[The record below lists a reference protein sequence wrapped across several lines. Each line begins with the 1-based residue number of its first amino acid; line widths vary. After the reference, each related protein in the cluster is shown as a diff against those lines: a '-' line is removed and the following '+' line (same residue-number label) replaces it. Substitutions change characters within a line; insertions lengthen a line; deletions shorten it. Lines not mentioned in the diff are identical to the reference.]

1 MMEAKAIAKDI
12 SMSPRKVRLVVDQIR
27 GLSVNEAYAILQY
40 SKKAAAGPVS
50 KTLRSAVA
58 NAQYKAQE
66 EGDVLDVDTL
76 QIREAFVDEGATLRR
91 WRARAMGRA
100 SPIRKRTSHI
110 TVIVDTKE

>member
-1 MMEAKAIAKDI
+1 MEAKAIAKSI

-27 GLSVNEAYAILQY
+27 GRTVNEAYAVLQF
-40 SKKAAAGPVS
+40 SKKAAADPVS

-58 NAQYKAQE
+58 NAQYRAQE

-76 QIREAFVDEGATLRR
+76 RVKEAFVDEGATLRR
-91 WRARAMGRA
+91 WRAAAQGRAM
-100 SPIRKRTSHI
+100 PIRKRTSHI